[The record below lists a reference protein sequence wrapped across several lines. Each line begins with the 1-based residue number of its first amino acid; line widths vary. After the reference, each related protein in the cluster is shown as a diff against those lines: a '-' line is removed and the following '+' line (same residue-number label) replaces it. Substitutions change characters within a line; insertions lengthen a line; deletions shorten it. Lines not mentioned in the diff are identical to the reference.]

1 MDHLD
6 IFRSRMAGAKVLVG
20 PDRVP
25 YAAYKAGDNQLVRLK
40 IRPKDRAWERLS
52 YGYLQR
58 MIEDGIYGT
67 LVVLI
72 YSAAAVVI
80 KGKNLQPIA
89 DAIDGET
96 CEFIQEFD
104 PARWAMP
111 TDDKVPFIEE
121 LSVHVET
128 REQIVRASDWALA
141 DIEAKH
147 KSGAT

>member
-6 IFRSRMAGAKVLVG
+6 TFRRHMAGAKVLPG
-20 PDRVP
+20 PDRIP
-25 YAAYKAGDNQLVRLK
+25 YAAYRSGDNPLVRLK
-40 IRPKDRAWERLS
+40 IHPKDRAWERLS
-52 YGYLQR
+52 YSYLQR

-72 YSAAAVVI
+72 YSAAVVVI
-80 KGKNLQPIA
+80 KGRNLQHLA
-89 DAIDGET
+89 DAIDAET

-111 TDDKVPFIEE
+111 VDEKEPFIEE

-128 REQIVRASDWALA
+128 REQIVRTSDWALA

-147 KSGAT
+147 KAGGV

>member
-6 IFRSRMAGAKVLVG
+6 IFRSRMAGAQVLAG

-25 YAAYKAGDNQLVRLK
+25 YTAYKAGDNPLVRLK

-72 YSAAAVVI
+72 YSAAVVVI
-80 KGKNLQPIA
+80 KGKNLQPIS

-111 TDDKVPFIEE
+111 TDDKEPFIEE
-121 LSVHVET
+121 LTVHVET
-128 REQIVRASDWALA
+128 REQIVRTSDWALA
-141 DIEAKH
+141 DIEAKR
-147 KSGAT
+147 KAGAT